1 MSYGHRVKSQV
12 VVAFSKRWQY
22 VNDMEQ
28 KSELS
33 IISTFTIG
41 QSLGMVKLTTECI
54 VWSQIKF
61 GDMFLQQ
68 NKAKFYAFP

>member
-41 QSLGMVKLTTECI
+41 IVKLTTECI